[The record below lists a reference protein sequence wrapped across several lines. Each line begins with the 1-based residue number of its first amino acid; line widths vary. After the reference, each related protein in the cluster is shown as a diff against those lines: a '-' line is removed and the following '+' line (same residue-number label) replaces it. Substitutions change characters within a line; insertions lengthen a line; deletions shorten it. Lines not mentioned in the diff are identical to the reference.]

1 VAKFVMF
8 DIPKSMR
15 LTGRKGHEAFITPTA
30 DSINAL
36 EEYIR
41 WAEIEVPSQLPR
53 QMDNLV
59 KLMAILNQGVAR
71 GMSWGVSD
79 PQEQNPSAAWKLPV
93 RRISG
98 RYYMGWKVRSVRMGV
113 AELYNNSREA
123 YFIEFGINWLG
134 ADRRVRR
141 PVRKLSLHKTMKL
154 MMTTHAYH
162 RIWSSI
168 FADPKRRFHRGIG
181 FTQIVQSPGGGHQVW
196 ENISLHEVESEI
208 VRNAKQGKHSPNL
221 RRVVGRGGENIYQR
235 RVGSSGQGRYTGRS
249 RGRRLP

>member
-1 VAKFVMF
+1 MARFTLYDV
-8 DIPKSMR
+8 PKSMG
-15 LTGRKGHEAFITPTA
+15 LTGRGGQQAFITPTA
-30 DSINAL
+30 ESINAI
-36 EEYIR
+36 EAYIR
-41 WAEIEVPSQLPR
+41 WAEFEVPSRLPR

-71 GMSWGVSD
+71 EMSWGVSD
-79 PQEQNPSAAWKLPV
+79 PQEKNPSAAWRLPV

-98 RYYMGWKVRSVRMGV
+98 RYYMGWKVRSVRQGV

-134 ADRRVRR
+134 AGRRVRR
-141 PVRKLSLHKTMKL
+141 PIRKLSLNRTMKL
-154 MMTTHAYH
+154 MMTTQAYH
-162 RIWSSI
+162 RIWTGI
-168 FADPKRRFHRGIG
+168 FADPRRRFNRGVG

-196 ENISLHEVESEI
+196 ENISEHQVRSEI
-208 VRNAKQGKHSPNL
+208 TRNAKKGKASPNL
-221 RRVVGRGGENIYQR
+221 RRTVGRGGETIYQQ